1 MKKTKTILVAVLL
14 ILAILSVLLLPA
26 LAAILTPP
34 VYSSTFVGVLDEKV
48 ERLSSIEGK
57 KVVVIGGSSVAFG
70 LDSALMEEYLGM
82 PVVNFGL
89 YAAIGTKAMLDLSLP
104 HIGEGDIVVLA
115 PETDPQT
122 LSLYFNGENM
132 WKAIDDAPS
141 LFFDLRGDSKKE
153 MLGSLY
159 AHAADKLSVLLS
171 DPLDPPG
178 VYNSKS
184 FNAYGDVSYPRERN
198 VMTLYYDPNT
208 PIEPTPS
215 IVSEDFI
222 AYVNEYI
229 ALCERKGA
237 TVYYSY
243 APMNAAAMAPS
254 VTEESLQA
262 FADHLEKSILC
273 EHISMIDSYVLD
285 PAYFYDTNYH
295 LNDAG
300 VRLRTKMLIEDIR
313 FAKGDYQAVNIDV
326 PEKPALPNADIKFF
340 ETDEN
345 SQYFVYETLQI
356 GAKKGSLAIVGLT
369 ELGKKQKALTIP
381 LGADHL
387 KITYLGKNAFA
398 GGIAETVTIPENAN
412 LRDIATGAFDGSSV
426 RRLYIRY
433 EFENDADELSPPA
446 SFGNTE
452 VFVPKNSVYL
462 THYDWLPYPM
472 NILPD

>member
-1 MKKTKTILVAVLL
+1 MKKTKTVLAFVLL
-14 ILAILSVLLLPA
+14 LLAILSVLLLP
-26 LAAILTPP
+26 LAVTILLPP
-34 VYSSTFVGVLDEKV
+34 VYSNTFVGVLDEKV
-48 ERLSSIEGK
+48 ERLASIKGRK
-57 KVVVIGGSSVAFG
+57 AVVVGGSSVAFG
-70 LDSALMEEYLGM
+70 LDSALMEEHLGM

-104 HIGEGDIVVLA
+104 HIGEGDIVILA
-115 PETDPQT
+115 PETDAQT
-122 LSLYFNGENM
+122 LSLYFSGENT
-132 WKAIDDAPS
+132 WKAIDDDPS
-141 LFFDLRGDSKKE
+141 LLFDLRTDSKKE

-171 DPLDPPG
+171 EPLDPAG
-178 VYNSKS
+178 VYNRKS
-184 FNAYGDVSYPRERN
+184 FNAYGDVSYPRAQN

-208 PIEPTPS
+208 PITPTPA

-222 AYVNEYI
+222 EYVNEYI
-229 ALCERKGA
+229 SLCEEKGA
-237 TVYYSY
+237 AVYYSF
-243 APMNAAAMAPS
+243 APMNAAAVDPS

-262 FADHLEKSILC
+262 FADYLEEKILC
-273 EHISMIDSYVLD
+273 KHISMIDSYILD

-295 LNDAG
+295 LNDVG
-300 VRLRTKMLIEDIR
+300 VRLRTKMLLEDIR
-313 FAKGDYQAVNIDV
+313 FAEGNYQAVNIDI
-326 PEKPALPNADIKFF
+326 PEKPVLPDADIKFF
-340 ETDEN
+340 DADEN

-369 ELGKKQKALTIP
+369 ELGKKQKELTIP

-387 KITYLGKNAFA
+387 KVTYLGANAFA
-398 GGIAETVTIPENAN
+398 GGVAETVTIPERAN

-462 THYDWLPYPM
+462 THYDWLPYRM

>member
-26 LAAILTPP
+26 AAAILTPS

-48 ERLSSIEGK
+48 ERLASIKGK
-57 KVVVIGGSSVAFG
+57 KVVVVGGSSVAFG
-70 LDSALMEEYLGM
+70 LDSALMEEHLGM

-104 HIGEGDIVVLA
+104 HIGEGDIVILA
-115 PETDPQT
+115 PETDVQT
-122 LSLYFNGENM
+122 LSLYFSGENM

-141 LFFDLRGDSKKE
+141 LFFNLRGDSKKE

-184 FNAYGDVSYPRERN
+184 FNAYGDVSYPREQN

-222 AYVNEYI
+222 EYVNEYI

-237 TVYYSY
+237 TVYYSF

-254 VTEESLQA
+254 VTEESLLA
-262 FADHLEKSILC
+262 FADHLEKNILC

-295 LNDAG
+295 LNDVG

-313 FAKGDYQAVNIDV
+313 FAKGDYQAVNIEI
-326 PEKPALPNADIKFF
+326 PEKPALPDADIRFF

-369 ELGKKQKALTIP
+369 ELGKKQKELTIP

-387 KITYLGKNAFA
+387 KITYLGANAFA
-398 GGIAETVTIPENAN
+398 GGVAETVTIPENSN
-412 LRDIATGAFDGSSV
+412 LRDIATGAFEGSSV

-446 SFGNTE
+446 SFGHTE